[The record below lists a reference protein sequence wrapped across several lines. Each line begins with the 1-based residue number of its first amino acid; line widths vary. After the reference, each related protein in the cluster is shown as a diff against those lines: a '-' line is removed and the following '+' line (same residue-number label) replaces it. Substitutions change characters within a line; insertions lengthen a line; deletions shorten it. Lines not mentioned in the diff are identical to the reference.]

1 MEQRENIIN
10 YIKKNPG
17 IEFVVLVSNSLRLS
31 FQHVRCLFG
40 AATIEI
46 KD

>member
-1 MEQRENIIN
+1 MEQREN
-10 YIKKNPG
+10 IKKNPG

-31 FQHVRCLFG
+31 FPHVRCDFG
-40 AATIEI
+40 ATIEI